1 MLDQNNSL
9 LTAVSE
15 EEAATVCG
23 GGAYSLTFDA
33 KGNAVLTYIT
43 GTSQTG
49 QKTGPAATD
58 VKLVDYAVQ
67 YRLNLSTGSG
77 NGTAF
82 TIDGT
87 AKLPFSS
94 VV

>member
-23 GGAYSLTFDA
+23 GGTYSLTFDA
-33 KGNAVLTYIT
+33 KGNAILTYRTDIN
-43 GTSQTG
+43 QTG
-49 QKTGPAATD
+49 QSTGPAATD
-58 VKLVDYAVQ
+58 VKLVDYAVL
-67 YRLNLSTGSG
+67 YELNLNTGTA

-82 TIDGT
+82 TTDGT

-94 VV
+94 FI